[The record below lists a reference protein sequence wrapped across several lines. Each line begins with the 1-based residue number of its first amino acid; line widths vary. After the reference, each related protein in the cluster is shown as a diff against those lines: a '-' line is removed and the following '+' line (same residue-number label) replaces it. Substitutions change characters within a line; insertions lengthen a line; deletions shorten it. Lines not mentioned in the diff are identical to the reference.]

1 MLHLHEHFSEQYFNM
16 PKGKVNSLIPGAAIV
31 ILEMTTCVIPL
42 AAAFLDFPTG
52 LLFSS
57 NTTIPSIISL
67 RQLVII

>member
-1 MLHLHEHFSEQYFNM
+1 MFMYIVHFSTQKSRLL
-16 PKGKVNSLIPGAAIV
+16 KGEVNSLIPGAAIV

-42 AAAFLDFPTG
+42 AAAFFDFPTG

-67 RQLVII
+67 KE